1 MLLFILTVKKLFKR
15 FMKKNYK
22 KQTKTTLEL
31 KKLSREKMLNY
42 MLNRKAMPILL
53 TVALIKKT

>member
-15 FMKKNYK
+15 FMKKNDK